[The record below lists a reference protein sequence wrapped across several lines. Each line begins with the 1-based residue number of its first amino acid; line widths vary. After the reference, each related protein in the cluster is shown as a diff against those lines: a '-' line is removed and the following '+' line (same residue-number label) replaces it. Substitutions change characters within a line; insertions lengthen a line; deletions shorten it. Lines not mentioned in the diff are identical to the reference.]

1 MKGAISPSLEWSP
14 HYWNSSDWGV
24 FLIYCAVHVNKTCTT
39 RVLFLQCTSR
49 VLTIVK
55 LILAK
60 QPLDGS
66 WSLLCQLAAPEISL
80 HHAVSRSLSFV
91 TSSYGKWN
99 MLECFACIGKT
110 SFGFVQ
116 STSLRWKRGKMFV
129 LFLPRKSWLDSTCA
143 HCAVVTAHLFTQ
155 VWKLPL
161 LIVV

>member
-1 MKGAISPSLEWSP
+1 MKGAISPSLELSP
-14 HYWNSSDWGV
+14 HCWNSSDWEV

-39 RVLFLQCTSR
+39 SVVFLACTSHI
-49 VLTIVK
+49 LTIVK

-66 WSLLCQLAAPEISL
+66 WSLLCPLAAPEISL
-80 HHAVSRSLSFV
+80 HHAVSKSLFFV
-91 TSSYGKWN
+91 TSSYGKRN
-99 MLECFACIGKT
+99 ILECFACIEKT

-143 HCAVVTAHLFTQ
+143 HCAVVTAYLFTQ